1 MPQPVL
7 LTLSILAIAVVLFI
21 TERLSIDLVAL
32 LVLGALAL
40 TGLVTA
46 EEALAGFSSPAVVTV
61 WAVFILSA
69 GLART
74 GVAGWIGRQITRL
87 GGRGEMSML
96 LVIML
101 VSAFLSA
108 FMNNMGVTALLLP
121 VALDIARRT
130 NRPPSK
136 LLIPLA
142 FSSSLGGMLSMIG
155 TPANILAAEAL
166 DSFGFEPFKLFDF
179 APIGLVVGAAGL
191 LFLLTTGHKLL
202 PARDPARE
210 LRHDLHEM
218 GEAFAI
224 EERLFTIAIP
234 PGSPLDDCP
243 LSCSHLGS
251 VLGLN
256 VIGIRRGQEL
266 QLSPAPETPL
276 RAGDKL
282 FVSGR
287 LDKLLNW
294 QQGEQLRILDPQPA
308 LEHLQ
313 SEDIHLAA
321 AEITSNASL
330 LGSTLPQLNFRQ
342 KYGSTVLSVWH
353 DGQLQDEHIET
364 YLLQPGDRLLLQATR
379 QQLEQIR
386 GSRDFSLLHHEQE
399 ELEQLQRNLML
410 VEVPPGSSLCNT
422 SIAESHLGDAYN
434 LGVLGILRQEQTL
447 LMPAPEETILP
458 GDRLLIK
465 GRMRDM
471 EVLLG
476 LQRLVIDDSPA
487 LAAGDLESPYT
498 ATVEAVLAP
507 QSSLH
512 GKTLRGSNFRERYN
526 LSVLAIWRGGRPWRF
541 NLRDMQ
547 LRFGDALL
555 IFGRRENLRMLAQD
569 PEFLVLNQQVQPAPR
584 LDKTPIA
591 AALMLA
597 MVAAVGFGLLPIS
610 LASIITATLMVL
622 TGCLSMNEAYGA
634 IQWRAVF
641 LIAGMLPLGTA
652 MQATG
657 TAQYLADFVSNWTQH
672 YGITVQ
678 LAGLFLLTSLAS
690 QVMPNPVV
698 VVLMAPVALNM
709 AANQGLSPYAL
720 MMLLAVS
727 ASASIITP
735 IGHPSNVLV
744 MGPGGYKF
752 TDYLKVGVPLV
763 VIVML
768 VTLLALPLFWPLY

>member
-1 MPQPVL
+1 MPQPVF
-7 LTLSILAIAVVLFI
+7 LTLSILTLAVVLFI
-21 TERLSIDLVAL
+21 TERLRIDLVAL
-32 LVLGALAL
+32 LVLGTLAL

-74 GVAGWIGRQITRL
+74 GVAGWIGQQITRL
-87 GGRGEMSML
+87 GGKGDKVML

-121 VALDIARRT
+121 VVLDIARRT
-130 NRPPSK
+130 HRPPSK

-166 DSFGFEPFKLFDF
+166 QNFGLQPFGFFDF
-179 APIGLVVGAAGL
+179 TPIGAVVMTAGL
-191 LFLLTTGHKLL
+191 LFLLFASSKLL
-202 PARDPARE
+202 PARDPASE

-251 VLGLN
+251 VLSLN
-256 VIGIRRGQEL
+256 VIGICRGPDV
-266 QLSPAPETPL
+266 QLAPSPETPL

-287 LDKLLNW
+287 LDKLLSW
-294 QQGEQLRILDPQPA
+294 RQGEQLRLLDQPPT
-308 LEHLQ
+308 LEHLT
-313 SEDIHLAA
+313 SKEIELAA
-321 AEITSNASL
+321 AEITATSSL
-330 LGSTLPQLNFRQ
+330 LNKTLPQLNFRQ
-342 KYGSTVLSVWH
+342 KYGCTVLSVWH
-353 DGQLQDEHIET
+353 EEQLQDAHIET
-364 YLLQPGDRLLLQATR
+364 YTLQPGDRLLLQASKR
-379 QQLEQIR
+379 QLAQMR
-386 GSRDFSLLHHEQE
+386 SSKDFALLPHNQQE
-399 ELEQLQRNLML
+399 LTYLQHNLML
-410 VEVPPGSSLCNT
+410 VEVPESSSLCHA
-422 SIAESHLGDAYN
+422 SIADSHLGDAYN
-434 LGVLGILRQEQTL
+434 LGVLGIIRDASPS
-447 LMPAPEETILP
+447 LMPSPDEVILP
-458 GDRLLIK
+458 GDQLLIK
-465 GRMRDM
+465 GRMREM

-476 LQRLVIDDSPA
+476 LQQLEIEDSPA
-487 LAAGDLESPYT
+487 LAAGDLESQYT

-512 GKTLRGSNFRERYN
+512 GKTLRFSNFRERYN

-555 IFGRRENLRMLAQD
+555 LFGRRENLRMLAQD

-584 LDKTPIA
+584 LDKAPLA
-591 AALMLA
+591 AVLMVA
-597 MVAAVGFGLLPIS
+597 MVVTVGFGLLPIS
-610 LASIITATLMVL
+610 LASVIGATLMVL
-622 TGCLSMNEAYGA
+622 TGCLSMNKAYAA
-634 IQWRAVF
+634 IEWRAVF

-652 MQATG
+652 MQTSG
-657 TAQYLADFVSNWTQH
+657 TAQYLAELVSNWTQH

-678 LAGLFLLTSLAS
+678 LAGLFLLISLAS

-709 AANQGLSPYAL
+709 AANQGLNPHAL
-720 MMLLAVS
+720 MMLLAIS

-735 IGHPSNVLV
+735 IGHPSNILV

-763 VIVML
+763 AILLL
-768 VTLLALPLFWPLY
+768 VTLLTLPLFWPL